1 MQRNDSEA
9 GKHIANVDPKANG
22 LSEGVNQQL
31 IVGEMQLKD
40 NVKLSDDEMLKYA
53 EYLNDN
59 KHQLVSDVVVD
70 ADEDYLNNN
79 ESQLLDAAVVDRNS
93 GNARKNPLLDD
104 VLVEGN
110 HWNSKKYLQDDASDN
125 HWNSNENNQ

>member
-40 NVKLSDDEMLKYA
+40 NVKLPQDESLKYA
-53 EYLNDN
+53 EYLNDED
-59 KHQLVSDVVVD
+59 QRMSDAVVD
-70 ADEDYLNNN
+70 EDEDYLNNN
-79 ESQLLDAAVVDRNS
+79 EGQR
-93 GNARKNPLLDD
+93 LDD
-104 VLVEGN
+104 AFVEEN
-110 HWNSKKYLQDDASDN
+110 VRNI
-125 HWNSNENNQ
+125 NEDQVFVGIELS